1 MTLTKHE
8 QTRRPVRIANCS
20 GAQYDPGR
28 QMRKQARLGAVDFLT
43 GDWLA
48 ENNLAQEAAAMASGT
63 GAGFKTKTWDAL
75 QQSMDVIASK
85 RIKVVV
91 NGGGLNPRAL
101 AWRCQELIN
110 THKYDLKVAFVS
122 GDDRLGH
129 VSAALK
135 DQGSLPRH
143 FHDDVKNAGLD
154 KTKEARSDL
163 TDSDILAANAYLGAR
178 AIVKALEKGAD
189 ITICGRVADAS
200 PVVAAAWWWHGW
212 ADQDYDRLAGALIAG
227 HLVECSAYVTGS
239 NFSGFHRF
247 DLDTFVDVGFPIVEV
262 AGDGTCIITKHE
274 GTNGMVT
281 EDTVRCQLLY
291 EIQGSSYLNS
301 DVKAILDDVEVHE
314 VDKDRVRVSGVIGRP
329 PPPTTKLAIFY
340 AGGFEAQILVNA
352 AGYATAK
359 KFALFEKQ
367 IRTVLSKASLLE
379 SFTELEFQVIGVPQP
394 NPASQLQS
402 TTYCRIYMQSMSR
415 EPIIALSKI
424 FDDEIMQHY
433 SGWHMSADLRTMAP
447 KSFYAYYPAILPQ
460 DDLDEAAH
468 LLDQNGNVS
477 NSFASGHPSK
487 YEALEKRPSYDSVN
501 PLPLDSFGPTTAMRL
516 GNLILG
522 RSGDKGPNINCGLFV
537 HHADTWDW
545 FRSFMTLETFTSLI
559 GADWKDDYHVERVEF
574 PKIYAVHFVI
584 YGILGRG
591 VSSSKLLDNRGKGFA
606 DYIRDKHVYIPD
618 RFPTWSD
625 DN

>member
-1 MTLTKHE
+1 MTVVKQE
-8 QTRRPVRIANCS
+8 PRSEKGQRPVRIANCS

-28 QMRKQARLGAVDFLT
+28 QMRKQASLGEVDFLT

-48 ENNLAQEAAAMASGT
+48 ENNLAQEAAAMSSGT
-63 GAGFKTKTWDAL
+63 GEGFKKKTWDAL
-75 QQSMDVIASK
+75 QQSMDVIAEK

-91 NGGGLNPRAL
+91 NGGGLNPKAL

-110 THKYDLKVAFVS
+110 KNKYDLKVAFVS

-129 VSAALK
+129 VQESLK
-135 DQGSLPRH
+135 NNGSLPQH
-143 FHDDVKNAGLD
+143 FHDDVKNAALA
-154 KTKEARSDL
+154 KTKEARGDL
-163 TDSDILAANAYLGAR
+163 KDSDILASNAYLGAR
-178 AIVKALEKGAD
+178 AIVKGLENGAD
-189 ITICGRVADAS
+189 IVICGRVADAS

-212 ADQDYDRLAGALIAG
+212 SDQDYNCLAGALIAG

-247 DLDTFVDVGFPIVEV
+247 ALDTFVDVGFPVVEV
-262 AGDGTCIITKHE
+262 ADDGTCIITKHE

-301 DVKAILDDVEVHE
+301 DVKAILDNVEVHQ
-314 VDKDRVRVSGVIGRP
+314 VGKDRVEVSGVTGRP

-352 AGYATAK
+352 AGYATSK

-367 IRTVLSKASLLE
+367 IRIALSKKGLLK
-379 SFTELEFQVIGVPQP
+379 SFTELEFQVV
-394 NPASQLQS
+394 
-402 TTYCRIYMQSMSR
+402 YMQSMSK
-415 EPIIALSKI
+415 EPILALSQI

-433 SGWHMSADLRTMAP
+433 SGWHMSADVRMMAP
-447 KSFYAYYPAILPQ
+447 KSFYAYYPAIMSQ
-460 DDLDEAAH
+460 DDLEEAVH
-468 LLDQNGNVS
+468 LLAPDGTVE
-477 NSFASGHPSK
+477 NSSEGGHPSK
-487 YEALEKRPSYDSVN
+487 YEALEKPPSYDSVN
-501 PLPLDSFGPTTAMRL
+501 PLPLDSFGPTTSLRL
-516 GNLILG
+516 GDLVLG

-537 HHADTWDW
+537 HHPDTWEW
-545 FRSFMTLETFTSLI
+545 FRSFMTLKTFTALL
-559 GADWKDDYHVERVEF
+559 GGDGKNNYHIERVEF

-606 DYIRDKHVYIPD
+606 DYIRDKFIDIPSK
-618 RFPTWSD
+618 FPTWSD
-625 DN
+625 AD